1 MPSDNQ
7 LGSNKEKV
15 ILKGQNLPKLLT
27 FIMNLPSLS
36 LDYSDILSLTS
47 ELLRAPLTSL
57 TPTSNLIW
65 KASQV

>member
-1 MPSDNQ
+1 MWVPSDNQ

-27 FIMNLPSLS
+27 LIMNLPSLS

-47 ELLRAPLTSL
+47 ELLRAPLTSFN
-57 TPTSNLIW
+57 SNI
-65 KASQV
+65 